1 MMPMP
6 QRPCLPHRPAA
17 KQRGVSAIVIL
28 LFIAGAVAFAFF
40 ASDASRMTADATQLK
55 RATDAAAIAS
65 TLALI
70 ENPKVNTQVFAERY
84 VKANLGMDQ
93 EALSPA
99 LIVTTSAVAVGAD
112 KGIRVSASFLA
123 EPLLAGAAGEIVEVH
138 SAAVAHLN
146 TVEVALTL
154 PNTLLEADGNI
165 ATLQRLGK
173 HFAQELLSRRE
184 KTWLALVPY
193 SQSVNVS
200 PDYTNPTS
208 RTPLGPSPAHQQ
220 RLTSWTTSSALRPV
234 ELTSLFR
241 RGYTGLGDRR
251 LPDRRTNLLCIF
263 RGLGPGQNYDWDR
276 PPTGQFKVYYRADL
290 PENGSPGADPVRWLG
305 PNPMFGQ
312 ATGADDARW
321 MVADRGCPSAPLL
334 PLTDDMR
341 AIEER
346 LSQMSARFNVNYAI
360 AMGWSAMALS
370 PAFRGAAGW
379 NLPDELPKK
388 FLDDD
393 GNSYKAIVLLVNT
406 TGQRWFDSDAYN
418 AWVNTG
424 LENTAMTNDVTT
436 RRFSNLCRSLRERKV
451 RFFMIAVG
459 EDGVPNQDLG
469 AEGESINAATVFQ
482 KIAGSGLAVCAEK
495 DTDLVYLTG
504 KDFKASEDEVKKH
517 LDQILHEIRNKSA
530 HVRLIE

>member
-1 MMPMP
+1 MTPMP
-6 QRPCLPHRPAA
+6 QTLSLPHRSAA

-40 ASDASRMTADATQLK
+40 ASDGARVTADAAQLK
-55 RATDAAAIAS
+55 RATDAAAIAT
-65 TLALI
+65 TLAVI
-70 ENPKVNTQVFAERY
+70 ENPKVNTQVIAERY
-84 VKANLGMDQ
+84 VKANLGLDE
-93 EALSPA
+93 EAMGQSLT
-99 LIVTTSAVAVGAD
+99 VTTGAVAVGED
-112 KGIRVSASFLA
+112 KGIRVHARFVA
-123 EPLLAGAAGEIVEVH
+123 DPLLAGASSEPIEVH

-146 TVEVALTL
+146 TIEVALTL
-154 PNTLLEADGNI
+154 PNTLLEAGGNI

-173 HFAQELLSRRE
+173 HFAQELLSRRD
-184 KTWLALVPY
+184 KAWLALVPY

-200 PDYTNPTS
+200 PDYTDPTS
-208 RTPLGPSPAHQQ
+208 RAPLGPSPAHQQ

-263 RGLGPGQNYDWDR
+263 RGLAPGQNYEWDR

-312 ATGADDARW
+312 ATGANDARW

-346 LSQMSARFNVNYAI
+346 LSQMSVRFNVNYAI

-393 GNSYKAIVLLVNT
+393 GNSYKAIVMLVNT
-406 TGQRWFDSDAYN
+406 TGQRWFDSDSYN

-424 LENTAMTNDVTT
+424 LENISMTNDVTT
-436 RRFSNLCRSLRERKV
+436 RRFVNLCRSLRERKV

-459 EDGVPNQDLG
+459 EDGVPNEDLG
-469 AEGESINAATVFQ
+469 AEGETINAATIFQ
-482 KIAGSGLAVCAEK
+482 KVAGSGLAVCAEK

-504 KDFKASEDEVKKH
+504 KDFSASEKVVKKH
-517 LDQILHEIRNKSA
+517 LDEILQEIRNKST